1 MDTLEKRALT
11 VEEFCSCY
19 GIGRTLFYQEVKSG
33 RLQVC
38 KIGRRTLVRVDDAE
52 AWLSASLHEGRLP

>member
-11 VEEFCSCY
+11 VDEFCSCY
-19 GIGRTLFYQEVKSG
+19 SIGRTLFYQEIKAG